1 MHVWEFSS
9 DLLIA
14 TPRQLLLSSPKL
26 SSHWR
31 KWNFCFMAFRRNSHF
46 ILRRMWNGIPITFSW
61 TIRRAGKRKPIAL
74 VNYIWQIVI
83 LTASWIVPQYTPVTP
98 ARLVYCHRYK
108 LIVNSFNE
116 THYRIALHR
125 VLVPQ
130 RANKKNVQQH
140 RVKWIADRGSASMWQ
155 LPLFDLVHF
164 ATDKTTTC
172 LMLRSWTWIYVFI
185 YS

>member
-83 LTASWIVPQYTPVTP
+83 LTASWIVPQYTP

-116 THYRIALHR
+116 AHYRIALHR

-130 RANKKNVQQH
+130 RANKKKCAATPCQV
-140 RVKWIADRGSASMWQ
+140 DRGSW
-155 LPLFDLVHF
+155 LCIDVTT
-164 ATDKTTTC
+164 ATFRPC
-172 LMLRSWTWIYVFI
+172 AFRNW
-185 YS
+185 